1 MFQRVLAGAMPVIVI
16 YLGSVV
22 VGHGGVAAVA
32 AITALV
38 YAAAALAATLL
49 RKYN

>member
-1 MFQRVLAGAMPVIVI
+1 MFQRVLAAVMAVMVI

-38 YAAAALAATLL
+38 YAAAALVAALL
-49 RKYN
+49 RKYT